1 MSGADKSVCG
11 SCAICGRWPSALRS
25 VMRSAINVLLLK
37 EPICAEC
44 FQAFWTTLTGL
55 LSGLVFRETPQ
66 D

>member
-44 FQAFWTTLTGL
+44 FQAFWTNITVKAKGQRP
-55 LSGLVFRETPQ
+55 S
-66 D
+66 